1 MQTVGLPRGVVMRG
15 ENGVLVRG
23 KFTPIRSGH
32 LPPQRQQHALM
43 RVEEAAPVVSA
54 GNGGTELCPRP
65 VAAGRHVHFAGPRL
79 EGAAVVSG
87 NGVGT
92 LEAEQKRRDG
102 ETREKVVKRIYW
114 FLGCCGFCVNWRYR
128 TQRGNGMQRE
138 ADGAGDT
145 PLFVGGFNA
154 RE

>member
-1 MQTVGLPRGVVMRG
+1 MGLPRGVVMRG
-15 ENGVLVRG
+15 EDGVLVRG

-32 LPPQRQQHALM
+32 FPPQRQQHALM
-43 RVEEAAPVVSA
+43 RVEEAAPAVGV
-54 GNGGTELCPRP
+54 GNGVTNLCPRP

-79 EGAAVVSG
+79 EGPAAVSG
-87 NGVGT
+87 SGVGT
-92 LEAEQKRRDG
+92 LEAEQKRRGG
-102 ETREKVVKRIYW
+102 ERSEKVLKKIYW
-114 FLGCCGFCVNWRYR
+114 FLACCGFCLKWRYK
-128 TQRGNGMQRE
+128 TQRGNEMQRR